1 MVQPADHLP
10 DDLDDRRMRVPKD
23 RAHLAAGEVQHGAAR
38 SVIDV
43 RTGRTLSDER
53 QEISRAA
60 VADQVAGGASHIGPL
75 GDEGITHRFNLLGRN
90 KA

>member
-1 MVQPADHLP
+1 
-10 DDLDDRRMRVPKD
+10 MRVSKD
-23 RAHLAAGEVQHGAAR
+23 RAHLAAGEVQHGATR
-38 SVIDV
+38 SVIDI

-53 QEISRAA
+53 QKISRAA
-60 VADQVAGGASHIGPL
+60 IADQVAGGPGHIGPL